1 MIHKMKKLYIYALA
15 AAAIVATGC
24 SKENPFDGPKGEETE
39 GQILKSAIAV
49 DMKVDETVRKN
60 IRTRADV
67 SLDDFTVIFTKE
79 GNETP
84 VKKYKY
90 SEMPDVVTLP
100 AGDYTC
106 TATYG
111 ENRIAEWES
120 PYFLGVSDS
129 FTVNPYEITSYV
141 APIECRLNNIKVTV
155 EFDPV
160 LKSRM
165 SQDSYVEVKVGAN
178 SGLNFTLTETEGGK
192 AGYFMHTAEST
203 LVATFNGK
211 IDGVNAVETK
221 SMKDVTKG
229 NHYKITFKLHEH
241 SGDPTGDSDAE
252 IKIDA
257 NVTVTDVER
266 NVDIADEPLLDD
278 TDRPT
283 EQPEEPGPG
292 PDDPKPAAPEITGV
306 DPIDIDKVN
315 TIDGSVPVGMKV
327 VSTSDDGFTAFDV
340 VIDSPDLTPD
350 ELQGV
355 GLSANLNLAET
366 PDEFAAP
373 LANFGFPVNV
383 KGQKEANIEISTMLL
398 SMLKAV
404 GAGHEHKFILTV
416 TDANGTTVKTLTLFI
431 PE

>member
-1 MIHKMKKLYIYALA
+1 MIHKMKKLYIFTLA
-15 AAAIVATGC
+15 AAAMIATGC
-24 SKENPFDGPKGEETE
+24 SKEDPFTGSTDEAE

-67 SLDDFTVIFTKE
+67 SLDDFTVIFTKP
-79 GNETP
+79 GSETP

-90 SEMPDVVTLP
+90 SDMPDVVTLP

-155 EFDPV
+155 EFDPL

-178 SGLNFTLTETEGGK
+178 SGLNFTLTETEAGK

-221 SMKDVTKG
+221 SMKDVAKG

-257 NVTVTDVER
+257 NVTVTDIER

-283 EQPEEPGPG
+283 EGEPEN
-292 PDDPKPAAPEITGV
+292 PDDPKPPVVSGPEV
-306 DPIDIDKVN
+306 KAEDPINLEEVNNVNQNSHVVLNITSETGITEFKVN
-315 TIDGSVPVGMKV
+315 II
-327 VSTSDDGFTAFDV
+327 SDDLAGMVPEELDLVTPGQNLELLQSLGLLADGKTTVNGEKNVKFDV
-340 VIDSPDLTPD
+340 SGFMVMLCALGTDKDHTFKLIVGDASGIVIK
-350 ELQGV
+350 ELK
-355 GLSANLNLAET
+355 L
-366 PDEFAAP
+366 
-373 LANFGFPVNV
+373 
-383 KGQKEANIEISTMLL
+383 
-398 SMLKAV
+398 
-404 GAGHEHKFILTV
+404 HTV
-416 TDANGTTVKTLTLFI
+416 ADN
-431 PE
+431 

>member
-1 MIHKMKKLYIYALA
+1 MIHKMKKLYIFTLA
-15 AAAIVATGC
+15 AAAIIATGC
-24 SKENPFDGPKGEETE
+24 SKEDLFTGSTDEAE

-67 SLDDFTVIFTKE
+67 SLDDFTVIFTKP
-79 GNETP
+79 GSETP

-90 SEMPDVVTLP
+90 SDMPDVVTLP
-100 AGDYTC
+100 AGDYIC

-141 APIECRLNNIKVTV
+141 APIECRLNNIKVTI
-155 EFDPV
+155 EFDPL

-178 SGLNFTLTETEGGK
+178 SGLNFTLTESEAGK

-211 IDGVNAVETK
+211 IDGLNAVETK
-221 SMKDVTKG
+221 SLKNVAKG
-229 NHYKITFKLHEH
+229 NHYKITFKVHDH
-241 SGDPTGDSDAE
+241 SSDPTGDSDAE
-252 IKIDA
+252 VKVDA
-257 NVTVTDVER
+257 NVTVTDIER
-266 NVDIADEPLLDD
+266 NIDIADEPLLDD

-283 EQPEEPGPG
+283 EEPDEPGPG
-292 PDDPKPAAPEITGV
+292 PDEPDLKAPEITGV
-306 DPIDIDKVN
+306 APIDLDKVN
-315 TIDGSVPVGMKV
+315 TVDGSAAVGVKV
-327 VSTSDDGFTAFDV
+327 TSSADGGFTAFDV

-350 ELQGV
+350 ELANV
-355 GLSANLNLAET
+355 GLAANLNLAET
-366 PDEFAAP
+366 PADFAEKLGA
-373 LANFGFPVNV
+373 FGFPVNV
-383 KGQKEANIEISTMLL
+383 KGQKEANIEISTMLIG
-398 SMLKAV
+398 MLGAV

-416 TDANGTTVKTLTLFI
+416 TDANGTTVKTLTLYI